1 MINIYCDES
10 CHLQFDNSDIMLMGG
25 LSCPKEKVRLISQEI
40 RKLKVSHGLN
50 ENFEIK
56 WTKVSNGQL
65 SFYLDLLDLFFNT
78 SYLGFRC
85 VYVVILAKRSQGY
98 YLLTTAYPV
107 DHPHRREDLLAE
119 YHKYM
124 QSKQRIRF

>member
-1 MINIYCDES
+1 MSEFQCK
-10 CHLQFDNSDIMLMGG
+10 
-25 LSCPKEKVRLISQEI
+25 LSQDGSLITCGDLGKYSEY
-40 RKLKVSHGLN
+40 
-50 ENFEIK
+50 EE
-56 WTKVSNGQL
+56 QL
-65 SFYLDLLDLFFNT
+65 WELFLHT
-78 SYLGFRC
+78 YE
-85 VYVVILAKRSQGY
+85 YVVILAKRSQGY